1 MAVFHLQM
9 GCQPP
14 VTLRR
19 ILILNWRDVSHPQ
32 AGGAEKVTH
41 EIARRW
47 VEWGHRVTLF
57 CASFPGADP
66 EDVIDGVRV
75 VRRGNQH
82 TVYWQA
88 FRHYKSLFR
97 GQCDLIVDE
106 VNAIPFL
113 AHLYAQE
120 PVL

>member
-1 MAVFHLQM
+1 MVAVSPKSYTHDEM
-9 GCQPP
+9 SVAPVRVTAAPP
-14 VTLRR
+14 HRQRHIV
-19 ILILNWRDVSHPQ
+19 ILAWRCIKSPL

-57 CASFPGADP
+57 CASFPEADP

-88 FRHYKSLFR
+88 FRHYKS
-97 GQCDLIVDE
+97 
-106 VNAIPFL
+106 
-113 AHLYAQE
+113 
-120 PVL
+120 